1 VIFADRNNSDKNS
14 ISLMKD
20 NLESL
25 IIYGK
30 NLPGYKERI
39 NNYIADIIAERAE
52 KIKDNYSNINLLK
65 VNNEIM
71 DLLRIKRPD
80 IFGKSEEATKDLIK
94 GVSALK
100 RFGTFDND

>member
-1 VIFADRNNSDKNS
+1 
-14 ISLMKD
+14 M
-20 NLESL
+20 ESL
-25 IIYGK
+25 IKYGS
-30 NLPGYKERI
+30 NLPGYNERI
-39 NNYIADIIAERAE
+39 NDFIADIIAERAE
-52 KIKDNYSNINLLK
+52 KIKDDYSNINLLK
-65 VNNEIM
+65 GNNEII